1 MKGAEKIEYVC
12 IKKPNLPKLE
22 GFEPKSV
29 YKGRT
34 FNNLFEISVEW
45 ASHKPTY
52 LIEKKTF
59 DQFFKL
65 VDKPVAEKLRTQE
78 QVSE

>member
-1 MKGAEKIEYVC
+1 MKSVQKIEYVC
-12 IKKPNLPKLE
+12 VKKPNLPKLE
-22 GFEPKSV
+22 GFEVKGV

-34 FNNLFEISVEW
+34 FNNLYEISVEW
-45 ASHKPTY
+45 ASHKPTF

-65 VDKPVAEKLRTQE
+65 VEKPEAAEIKNLPLSQ
-78 QVSE
+78 

>member
-1 MKGAEKIEYVC
+1 MKSVQKIEYICV
-12 IKKPNLPKLE
+12 KKPNLPKLE
-22 GFEPKSV
+22 GFEVKNV
-29 YKGRT
+29 YRGRT

-45 ASHKPTY
+45 ASHKPTF

-65 VDKPVAEKLRTQE
+65 VERPEMVEVKNQSL
-78 QVSE
+78 S

>member
-1 MKGAEKIEYVC
+1 MKSVQKIEYTC

-22 GFEPKSV
+22 GFEVKGV

-34 FNNLFEISVEW
+34 FNNLYEISVEW
-45 ASHKPTY
+45 ASHKPTF

-59 DQFFKL
+59 DQFFRL
-65 VDKPVAEKLRTQE
+65 VEKPEMAGTKGQTLE
-78 QVSE
+78 Q